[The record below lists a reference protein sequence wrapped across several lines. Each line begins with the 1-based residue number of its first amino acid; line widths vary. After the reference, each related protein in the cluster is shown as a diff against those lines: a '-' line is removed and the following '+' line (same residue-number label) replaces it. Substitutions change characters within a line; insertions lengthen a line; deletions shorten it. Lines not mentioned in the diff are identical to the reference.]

1 MNINE
6 NIVER
11 CSKYILGS
19 WKSFNQENNKTI
31 SRFRMSKDTVKLAAD
46 VTRFPRHFIEDLFI
60 KMANLG
66 WCSFLDPD
74 DNFVFISTDSLKN
87 FARLGAAR
95 VRKQK
100 EEDDLDD

>member
-1 MNINE
+1 MNINDD
-6 NIVER
+6 IVEKSSR
-11 CSKYILGS
+11 YILGS
-19 WKSFNQENNKTI
+19 WQSFNQDNNKTI
-31 SRFRMSKDTVKLAAD
+31 SRFRISKNTMKLAAG
-46 VTRFPRHFIEDLFI
+46 VTQFPRHFVEDLFI
-60 KMANLG
+60 KMVNLG
-66 WCSFLDPD
+66 WSGFLDPD